1 MKRRSACRA
10 AALAF
15 AAVAALWLAGA
26 ASAEPG
32 WLGISI
38 ADVGEELAER
48 LGGTFG
54 PAAGNGVH
62 VMDILPGAPSEAAL
76 RRGDVI
82 VQVDAQPIWDVRQ
95 LQRLI
100 RATPASRQVTL
111 GVLRGARR
119 VTVPVTVGPM
129 PLEARAQI
137 AGERFGFLVRERD
150 PSAPDGGSTA
160 PLMVA
165 LVEPESPAARA
176 DLKVLDRLL
185 EVNGRK
191 MAGLGDFER
200 AVLDSPQRLSL
211 LVQRG
216 DRRDPIAL
224 TLTIGD
230 GVMK

>member
-1 MKRRSACRA
+1 MKRGSLRRA
-10 AALAF
+10 AALAVV
-15 AAVAALWLAGA
+15 ALAALWLPGVA
-26 ASAEPG
+26 ASEPG

-38 ADVGEELAER
+38 ADVGEDLAER

-62 VMDILPGAPSEAAL
+62 VMDVLPGGPSEAAL
-76 RRGDVI
+76 QRGDVI

-100 RATPASRQVTL
+100 RATPANRRVNVS
-111 GVLRGARR
+111 VLRGPRR

-137 AGERFGFLVRERD
+137 AGERFGFLVREREQ
-150 PSAPDGGSTA
+150 PAPDAVGPA
-160 PLMVA
+160 PLIVA
-165 LVEPESPAARA
+165 LVEPQSAAARA
-176 DLKVLDRLL
+176 DLKVMDRIL

-191 MAGLGDFER
+191 VSGLGDFER
-200 AVLDSPQRLSL
+200 AVLDSPQSLSL

-216 DRRDPIAL
+216 ERREPIAL
-224 TLTIGD
+224 RLTQ
-230 GVMK
+230 